1 MLKSE
6 NLSPAS
12 ANVTVIHS
20 RVVEVASLLLFPAG
34 AVNLGHTAGQD
45 TRLPSLAS
53 VLPHAGSEPGREVV
67 QQ

>member
-12 ANVTVIHS
+12 AKVTVIHS
-20 RVVEVASLLLFPAG
+20 RVKG

-45 TRLPSLAS
+45 TRLPSLTS
-53 VLPHAGSEPGREVV
+53 VLPHGW
-67 QQ
+67 

>member
-6 NLSPAS
+6 NLSLPAS

-20 RVVEVASLLLFPAG
+20 RVEVASLLLFPAG

-45 TRLPSLAS
+45 TRLHSLAS
-53 VLPHAGSEPGREVV
+53 VLPHAGRELGR
-67 QQ
+67 